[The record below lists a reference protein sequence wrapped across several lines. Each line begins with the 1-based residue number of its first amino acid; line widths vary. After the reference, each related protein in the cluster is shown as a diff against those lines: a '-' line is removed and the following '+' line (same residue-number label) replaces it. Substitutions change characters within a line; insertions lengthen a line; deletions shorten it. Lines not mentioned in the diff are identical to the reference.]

1 MTPHSRTPAARHP
14 STSVPATPPPRPAL
28 WRDPWLWASLIAV
41 LLVLVRSL
49 GAPLGEPVADDFD
62 HLHHAL
68 FIHGGSWF
76 GSGGS
81 GSFWRPLA
89 YQGYY
94 GLLHDMIVMHPV
106 WISALHLALLGVVVV
121 LLFDIARAVVPG
133 PAAATIASFPLLLEA
148 ARALIVVPVHIVDL
162 GLLTASVLAWWFASS
177 GRLAPALGALLGAL
191 LFKETAVATALVL
204 PWLARLRPGDSRR
217 QWFIGSAVL
226 TLAWALTYLT
236 VRRHLAMTLPHGLE
250 AQLQPA
256 LFLDPA
262 RYAWA
267 VLGSLRA
274 VMSLPIKPE
283 PREGFVLAG
292 TLLVLG
298 IALIRLAGDDAAR
311 RRWRAQRA
319 PVLTGLAWFVL
330 ATGTLLSVY
339 PVWSPERV
347 VYASLGLGAA
357 LGMTLAAAHPAL
369 PVALLTLRLAT
380 FMLAPAALPRVTR
393 SVPDRGAFVD
403 FERLARLQRLMLEA
417 RTALRHE
424 FPVLPHG
431 ANVAMIHPP
440 FQADY
445 ASGDRALQ
453 VWYRDTTL
461 RWVHWDQMEK
471 SGARGL
477 AGAMEFQ
484 EGTTPQ
490 FRRIEPEALRLLF
503 VAGQLEHE
511 QHWLAALDTLRR
523 ADTLQ
528 VDREA
533 RHFVGRLLGLKAWCL
548 GADGKV
554 ADAEIVA
561 RQCLAVDLE
570 DADGHLTMAAILNG
584 RQQWSESLAHLD
596 TLLTYYPEYQAGEM
610 MRTAVVKR
618 MREQGVVPSPRAAA
632 PLPLR

>member
-1 MTPHSRTPAARHP
+1 MPVFP
-14 STSVPATPPPRPAL
+14 SPRPAL
-28 WRDPWLWASLIAV
+28 LRDPWLWVALAAV

-68 FIHGGSWF
+68 FIRGGSWF

-94 GLLHDMIVMHPV
+94 GLLHDVIVMHPA

-121 LLFDIARAVVPG
+121 LLFDIARGRVPG

-148 ARALIVVPVHIVDL
+148 ARALILVPVHIVDL
-162 GLLTASVLAWWFASS
+162 GLLTASVLAWWFASR
-177 GRLAPALGALLGAL
+177 GRLVPALGALLAAL
-191 LFKETAVATALVL
+191 LCKETAVASAVVL
-204 PWLARLRPGDSRR
+204 PWLAHPRPGGSRR
-217 QWFIGSAVL
+217 PWFIGSALL
-226 TLAWALTYLT
+226 TLAWALTYVA
-236 VRRHLAMTLPHGLE
+236 VRRQLAMQLPHGLE
-250 AQLQPA
+250 AQLTPA

-274 VMSLPIKPE
+274 VMSLPMQPE

-292 TLLVLG
+292 TLVVLG
-298 IALIRLAGDDAAR
+298 IAVIRLAGDRSAR
-311 RRWRAQRA
+311 RRWQAQRGL
-319 PVLTGLAWFVL
+319 VLTGFAWFML

-357 LGMTLAAAHPAL
+357 LGITLAAAHPAL
-369 PVALLTLRLAT
+369 PMALLALRLVS
-380 FMLAPAALPRVTR
+380 FMLAPTALPRVTR
-393 SVPDRGAFVD
+393 SVPERGAFVD
-403 FERLARLQRLMLEA
+403 FERLARLQRLMVEA
-417 RTALRHE
+417 RTALRRE
-424 FPVLPHG
+424 FPTLPHG
-431 ANVAMIHPP
+431 AKVAMIHPP
-440 FQADY
+440 FLADY

-484 EGTTPQ
+484 EGATPQ

-503 VAGQLEHE
+503 VAGTLEHE

-528 VDREA
+528 ADREA
-533 RHFVGRLLGLKAWCL
+533 RHFVGRLLGLQAWCL
-548 GADGKV
+548 GATGKV
-554 ADAEIVA
+554 ADAEITA
-561 RQCLAVDLE
+561 RQSLAVDHE

-596 TLLTYYPEYQAGEM
+596 TLLAYYPEYQAGEM
-610 MRTAVVKR
+610 MRVAVVKR
-618 MREQGVVPSPRAAA
+618 MREQGVVPRSRAASPPA
-632 PLPLR
+632 LR